1 MLLKKVNT
9 EVNPRKVRHPVNIWP
24 QGSFSHTRSIVS
36 RKNIA
41 VERRPD
47 TVLQVAMMTGED
59 KCLEREPTGVNLGSV
74 FLNQYIANC
83 YGEGGK
89 VINVV
94 TSVPQIVC
102 FTVAYCFQKEHCC
115 GKKA

>member
-1 MLLKKVNT
+1 MFLKKVNT
-9 EVNPRKVRHPVNIWP
+9 EVNPRKVRHPVNAWP
-24 QGSFSHTRSIVS
+24 QGSFSHTRPIVS

-59 KCLEREPTGVNLGSV
+59 KCLERTPTGVNLGGV

-83 YGEGGK
+83 YGEGRK
-89 VINVV
+89 VVDAVASGPRVV
-94 TSVPQIVC
+94 CLIVGGILDE
-102 FTVAYCFQKEHCC
+102 Q
-115 GKKA
+115 